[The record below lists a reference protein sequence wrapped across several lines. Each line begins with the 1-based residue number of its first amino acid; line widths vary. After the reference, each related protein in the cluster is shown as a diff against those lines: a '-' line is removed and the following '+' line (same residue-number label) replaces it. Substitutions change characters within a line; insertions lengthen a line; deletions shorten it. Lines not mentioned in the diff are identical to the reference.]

1 MPSVA
6 DRTVIEQIKEK
17 LDIASVVR
25 EYVSLRRSGTN
36 EFGLCPF
43 HHEKSPSFSVNSD
56 LGIFKCFGCGESGD
70 VIGFLQKIE
79 GLDFPEALKL
89 AAEKAGVVLQ
99 NDYFPKD
106 AALEARK
113 KEILEINSLAAKFFN
128 FILQKHKA
136 GKVALDYL
144 KNRKLEEKGITSFFL
159 GFAPDQWSALK
170 DFFEKKG
177 YKSKTLVDAGLLV
190 ERNGKVYDKF
200 RDRIIFPLFNEKGE
214 VVGFSGRII
223 KKDTKAPKYLN
234 SPETL
239 IFNKSRFLYGLYQG
253 KKEIRSKDFCIL
265 VEGPTDVIN
274 SNQGGITNICAPQG
288 TSLTQMQLKLLHR
301 YCSAIYLCF
310 DQDDAGQ
317 LALKRALNLA
327 WEEGF
332 KVKVINLEGVKDAD
346 ELMQKDFKKWEKA
359 INDALNVV
367 DYFML
372 KALNKYNAKTVEG
385 KVNIVNDLSPL
396 ISLIQ
401 NEVERESYLK
411 ELSLHLDLDLRVLKT
426 QIKTSTVRPE
436 FAKQSLREAIKA
448 EVEKSSMV
456 DREEYLLSL
465 ILQAESLLY
474 KDIKLIDVEIFS
486 SNILVEIFEIA
497 KKAKKSK
504 KSVEEFVDGVKD
516 DDVKEKLLDLIMF
529 RIDDKT
535 DDEEWVRKE
544 FVLLLNL
551 LNKALLKRNLNQM
564 QIELTAAEKADNEKL
579 VAKLSSQII
588 KYTQQLNEIK

>member
-1 MPSVA
+1 MA
-6 DRTVIEQIKEK
+6 DRTAIEQIKEK
-17 LDIASVVR
+17 LDISSVIR

-89 AAEKAGVVLQ
+89 AAEKAGVTLQ

-113 KEILEINSLAAKFFN
+113 KEVLEINSLAAKFFN
-128 FILQKHKA
+128 FILQKHNA
-136 GKVALDYL
+136 GKVAQEYL
-144 KNRKLEEKGITSFFL
+144 KNRKLGEKAIESFFL
-159 GFAPDQWSALK
+159 GFAPDQWTALK
-170 DFFEKKG
+170 DFFEKRG

-190 ERNGKVYDKF
+190 ERNGKFYDKF
-200 RDRIIFPLFNEKGE
+200 RDRIIFPLFNEKGH
-214 VVGFSGRII
+214 VVGFAGRII

-239 IFNKSRFLYGLYQG
+239 VFNKSRFLYGLYQG
-253 KKEIRSKDFCIL
+253 KKEIRAKDFCIL

-288 TSLTQMQLKLLHR
+288 TSLTPMQLKLLHR
-301 YCSAIYLCF
+301 YCSSIYLCF

-346 ELMQKDFKKWEKA
+346 ELMQKDFKAWEKA
-359 INDALNVV
+359 VKDALNVV

-385 KVNIVNDLSPL
+385 KVNIVNDLAPL

-411 ELSLHLDLDLRVLKT
+411 ELSLNLDLDLRVLKT
-426 QIKTSTVRPE
+426 QIRTSTVRPE
-436 FAKQSLREAIKA
+436 FAKQNLREAIKA

-465 ILQAESLLY
+465 ILQADSLQY
-474 KDIKLIDVEIFS
+474 KDVKTIDEEIFS
-486 SNILVEIFEIA
+486 YDVLREIFEIV
-497 KKAKKSK
+497 KTAKKSK
-504 KSVEEFVDGVKD
+504 KHVEEFVDRIKD
-516 DDVKEKLLDLIMF
+516 DDVKEKLLDLIMY
-529 RIDDKT
+529 RIDEKIE
-535 DDEEWVRKE
+535 DEEWARNE
-544 FVLLLNL
+544 FNLLLNL
-551 LNKALLKRNLNQM
+551 LNRAMISRESNRI
-564 QIELTAAEKADNEKL
+564 QIEITAAEKSGNDKLLEKL
-579 VAKLSSQII
+579 MKEANKISEKKAKLS
-588 KYTQQLNEIK
+588 